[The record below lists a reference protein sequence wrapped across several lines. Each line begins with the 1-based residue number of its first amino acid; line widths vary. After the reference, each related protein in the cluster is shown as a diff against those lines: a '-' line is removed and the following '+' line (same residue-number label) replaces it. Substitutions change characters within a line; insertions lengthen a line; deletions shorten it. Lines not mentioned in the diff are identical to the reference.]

1 MEPVNTSAGGKTIDV
16 PQVLKPDVEKRL
28 LRIFTAL
35 RQHDR
40 KSRLAR
46 RVAELSSIRSST
58 SRARAIQQEEAGRE
72 EEKQEK
78 EEEEE
83 KEEEREEEEQ
93 QAGDFAQDEYLRDVL
108 EELCVEGKARS
119 INPRETDPSG
129 SITATDLLSALRS
142 LNVPTSKAQVQWII
156 WEADDNLDGC
166 IDWDEFRGAFARTVV
181 DRQNVEPNQ
190 LYYLT
195 HFMLCHSDNSTR
207 VSVGDLQSELQ
218 RIPGADH
225 LVARIKRAFG
235 EQACNDGE
243 RKCTLSEFFAAMLS
257 DLPDVACWA
266 KAG

>member
-1 MEPVNTSAGGKTIDV
+1 MEPVSTSAGGKTIDV

-83 KEEEREEEEQ
+83 TEQEREEEEQ
-93 QAGDFAQDEYLRDVL
+93 QAGDFAQDEDLRD
-108 EELCVEGKARS
+108 
-119 INPRETDPSG
+119 
-129 SITATDLLSALRS
+129 
-142 LNVPTSKAQVQWII
+142 AQVQWII

-235 EQACNDGE
+235 EQACSDGE